1 MGLDMY
7 AHSVSKNNAIDDLT
21 FVYSDKPQDNIEIF
35 YWRKHHDL
43 HGWMQK
49 LFNKKGGSGDFNLQP
64 VRLTLED
71 LDQLEEDLKSNILP
85 ETDGFFF
92 ETDGFFF
99 GNNPPDDE
107 SNRRDF
113 EFIRMARSHI
123 NVGREIY
130 YNSWW

>member
-21 FVYSDKPQDNIEIF
+21 FVDSDKPQDNIEIF

-49 LFNKKGGSGDFNLQP
+49 LFNEKGGSGDFNLQP

-85 ETDGFFF
+85 

>member
-49 LFNKKGGSGDFNLQP
+49 LFHEKGGSGDFNLQP

-85 ETDGFFF
+85 

>member
-92 ETDGFFF
+92 